1 MAIIPLSRDNLDSVT
16 LELNPRRNFS
26 SSSLGLSG
34 SVYVFAEHSPFS
46 KEMTKLAPFNDQ
58 KADASSLEEYRKGIF
73 GNISLEGIA
82 AQGAITG
89 SDYSAV
95 TTGMTL
101 TMTDAAGT
109 VYSAQAIG
117 SGYTPATS
125 TADRIGTDS
134 MADNEDLA
142 IAIAESLDQARQ
154 YGITAPRNIAN
165 GSELL
170 RIEKP
175 VRSGAK
181 IFLKLLD
188 TGYSGN
194 QDIGGTLVSG
204 APLTVE
210 NMAGGTG
217 PDISSQFDEYFN
229 RVTNTEVSRRTWKQM
244 EILRF
249 EPSNTFTSDTIR
261 KVVITDVLFPFY
273 RTTYT
278 TTQFAYGNYHSINFF
293 TGAMVPTCSALIY
306 PSPLTE
312 SNDPTTGLD
321 DEPWDYNVYTG
332 FTFAFQVNPRRTI
345 PNTLAEY
352 HASTVMHMSSCY
364 AISIVT
370 GSNRNAAGYPE
381 NFRVMLQLSHSAD
394 VPPSKVNL
402 PSVDAGT
409 NNYPNDLIFLS
420 QPQLTLNCWNHIAI
434 TWGAL
439 HNDHTGSFWF
449 DGVEEETTKFIV
461 PSASINT
468 GSTALMSPYVFNPL
482 FVGNFYDGP
491 AVIDLSPDPD
501 IGVKGFFN
509 PGVAAIE
516 GVYNYGI
523 DMLEPSPGTLSHPC
537 NVELADIRIYG
548 DVVPRDIISSASYQG
563 PDNLSGSLKFYLPP
577 FFTKDSPKRKILQ
590 TPFQS
595 TQRTT
600 DTPFNVELSFGVDG
614 RDINLQNYC
623 REFRR
628 ANYPRLFF
636 LTASTIDTSTGT
648 YTADQ
653 FLWESAS
660 FAPMVRARN
669 LLIYPND
676 NAKFTPN
683 FDLLKSGT
691 VADPPISG
699 SEVSRFVN
707 DSGRLDLTLINL
719 RELVPTGSIF
729 KGLTQTNADGTDN
742 TQSTGILQSI
752 VGSSPESPGVSPG
765 SGLTIL
771 QRTRDASSN
780 AIVVFDASNL
790 FYGMSIKPGTVT
802 VIDNNITGSGGE
814 LSMTLKDNFQ
824 GNLYRAD
831 STTENCKWNA
841 VGNVLYEEGIFII
854 KAPTIPF
861 MGKNSYD
868 IEFEGIQNIHVL
880 EVNVP
885 AAAGQIN
892 SSSNPSF
899 NDNIKPNDFAST
911 TDNTFVG
918 ISGVLL
924 HDENM
929 NVIARTNLA
938 QPITKVQADK
948 FLFRIK
954 IDF

>member
-1 MAIIPLSRDNLDSVT
+1 MAIIPLSRENLDSVT

-26 SSSLGLSG
+26 SSSLGISG

-46 KEMTKLAPFNDQ
+46 KEMMKLAPFNDQ
-58 KADASSLEEYRKGIF
+58 KVDASSLEEYRKGIF

-82 AQGAITG
+82 ASGSITG
-89 SDYSAV
+89 SNYSAV

-109 VYSAQAIG
+109 VYSAETIS
-117 SGYTPATS
+117 SGYTPSTS
-125 TADRIGTDS
+125 TSDRIGIDGMST
-134 MADNEDLA
+134 NEDLA
-142 IAIAESLDQARQ
+142 IAVAESLDQARQ
-154 YGITAPRNIAN
+154 FGVASPRDIEN
-165 GSELL
+165 GTKLL

-175 VRSGAK
+175 VPSGAK
-181 IFLKLLD
+181 IFIKMLD

-194 QDIGGTLVSG
+194 QVFGGTLVSG
-204 APLTVE
+204 APLTAVD
-210 NMAGGTG
+210 MSGGTG
-217 PDISSQFDEYFN
+217 PDISSQFDEYFS
-229 RVTNTEVSRRTWKQM
+229 RVTNTAISPRTHKQL

-261 KVVITDVLFPFY
+261 KVVVTDVLFPFY

-278 TTQFAYGNYHSINFF
+278 STQFAYGNYHSINFF

-321 DEPWDYNVYTG
+321 DEVWDYNVYTG

-345 PNTLAEY
+345 PNTTAEY
-352 HASTVMHMSSCY
+352 HASTIMHMSSCY
-364 AISIVT
+364 AVSIVT
-370 GSNRNAAGYPE
+370 GSRRNPAGYPE

-394 VPPSKVNL
+394 TPPSEVNL
-402 PSVDAGT
+402 AAVDAGT
-409 NNYPNDLIFLS
+409 NTYPNDLIFLS
-420 QPQLTLNCWNHIAI
+420 QPQLTLGHWNHVAV

-449 DGVEEETTKFIV
+449 DGEEETKTKFIV

-468 GSTALMSPYVFNPL
+468 GSTALMSPYTFNPL
-482 FVGNFYDGP
+482 FIGNYFDGP
-491 AVIDLSPDPD
+491 ALIDRSPADD

-509 PGVAAIE
+509 PGAASTE
-516 GVYNYGI
+516 GVYNFGVS
-523 DMLEPSPGTLSHPC
+523 MLEPSPGTLSHPC

-548 DVVPRDIISSASYQG
+548 DVIPRDSISSASYQG

-577 FFTKDSPKRKILQ
+577 FFTKDSPKRKVLQ

-600 DTPFNVELSFGVDG
+600 DTPFNVELSFGVNG

-628 ANYPRLFF
+628 GNYPRLFF
-636 LTASTIDTSTGT
+636 LTASTIDTSTGV

-669 LLIYPND
+669 LLVYPND

-683 FDLLKSGT
+683 FNLLKSGT

-699 SEVSRFVN
+699 SEVSRFIN
-707 DSGRLDLTLINL
+707 DEGRLDLTLINL

-729 KGLTQTNADGTDN
+729 KGLTQTNDDGTDN
-742 TQSTGILQSI
+742 TANTGILQTI

-780 AIVVFDASNL
+780 EIVIFDASNL
-790 FYGMSIKPGTVT
+790 FYGMSVKPGTVT
-802 VIDNNITGSGGE
+802 IKDTSITGSGGA

-831 STTENCKWNA
+831 SVSENCKWNA

-861 MGKNSYD
+861 MGRNNYE

-880 EVNVP
+880 EVNVI
-885 AAAGQIN
+885 ANAGQIN

-899 NDNIKPNDFAST
+899 NNNIKPNDFAST

-929 NVIARTNLA
+929 NIITRTNLA

-948 FLFRIK
+948 FLFRVK